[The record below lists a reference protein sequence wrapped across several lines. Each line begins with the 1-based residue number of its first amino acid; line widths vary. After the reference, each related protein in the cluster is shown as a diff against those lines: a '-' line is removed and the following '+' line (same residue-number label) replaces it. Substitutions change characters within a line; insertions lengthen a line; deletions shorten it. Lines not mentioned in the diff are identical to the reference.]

1 MTIPLANSWGDIE
14 LSFKMDASLMVP
26 SLYTIKGIVVLD
38 NDGNRIWA
46 KYYDPDMLV
55 LQKEQLKFEKRLFA
69 KTSRV
74 NVDDVEIVMLDNMTI
89 LYKSKVDLYF
99 YVIGGPKENELLLM
113 SVLNCVFESMS
124 LIQRKSI
131 EKSSVYDNMDIVM
144 LAMDEICD
152 NGIVLEADAIA
163 VADKVGVRAE
173 EVSLGKQTAAQV
185 LQSAKDQF
193 EKWNIYKESS
203 KQIK

>member
-1 MTIPLANSWGDIE
+1 MI
-14 LSFKMDASLMVP
+14 
-26 SLYTIKGIVVLD
+26 
-38 NDGNRIWA
+38 R
-46 KYYDPDMLV
+46 

-124 LIQRKSI
+124 LILRKSI

-152 NGIVLEADAIA
+152 KGIVMEL
-163 VADKVGVRAE
+163 
-173 EVSLGKQTAAQV
+173 SLIHISEPTRP
-185 LQSAKDQF
+185 
-193 EKWNIYKESS
+193 Y
-203 KQIK
+203 

>member
-1 MTIPLANSWGDIE
+1 
-14 LSFKMDASLMVP
+14 MDASLMAP

-38 NDGNRIWA
+38 HDGNRIWA

-124 LIQRKSI
+124 LILRKSI

-144 LAMDEICD
+144 LAMDEICVK
-152 NGIVLEADAIA
+152 GIVLEADAVV

>member
-1 MTIPLANSWGDIE
+1 
-14 LSFKMDASLMVP
+14 MVP

-89 LYKSKVDLYF
+89 LYKSKVDL
-99 YVIGGPKENELLLM
+99 
-113 SVLNCVFESMS
+113 
-124 LIQRKSI
+124 
-131 EKSSVYDNMDIVM
+131 
-144 LAMDEICD
+144 
-152 NGIVLEADAIA
+152 
-163 VADKVGVRAE
+163 
-173 EVSLGKQTAAQV
+173 
-185 LQSAKDQF
+185 
-193 EKWNIYKESS
+193 
-203 KQIK
+203 

>member
-1 MTIPLANSWGDIE
+1 
-14 LSFKMDASLMVP
+14 
-26 SLYTIKGIVVLD
+26 
-38 NDGNRIWA
+38 
-46 KYYDPDMLV
+46 
-55 LQKEQLKFEKRLFA
+55 
-69 KTSRV
+69 
-74 NVDDVEIVMLDNMTI
+74 MLDNMTI

-113 SVLNCVFESMS
+113 SVIL
-124 LIQRKSI
+124 RKSI

-152 NGIVLEADAIA
+152 KGIVMEADAVT